1 PSTHCPSA
9 PSPPRPCPP
18 RRSSDLPPGARTR
31 GVQVR
36 SLHNADPLRHGRKAG
51 VPRFFAALALTA
63 AALSLAPAPAE
74 AQYFGR
80 NKVQYEQFDWQIF
93 DTPHFNVYHYPA
105 ESLATLDM
113 ARSAE
118 RWYERLSGIMQFTF
132 QKR

>member
-1 PSTHCPSA
+1 MSLRGMTASTA
-9 PSPPRPCPP
+9 T
-18 RRSSDLPPGARTR
+18 PGARTR
-31 GVQVR
+31 GVQIR
-36 SLHNADPLRHGRKAG
+36 SLHNADRLRHGRKAG

-105 ESLATLDM
+105 DLSPRSTWPGLPSGGTSASLESCSSPS
-113 ARSAE
+113 RSG
-118 RWYERLSGIMQFTF
+118 R
-132 QKR
+132 